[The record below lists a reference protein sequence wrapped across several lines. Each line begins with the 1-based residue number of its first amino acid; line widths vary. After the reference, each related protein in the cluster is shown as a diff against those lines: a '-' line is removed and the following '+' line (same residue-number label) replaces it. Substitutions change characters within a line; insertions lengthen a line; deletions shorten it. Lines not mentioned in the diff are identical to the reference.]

1 MKTFLTMILALFL
14 GACSLKQSG
23 VDLSQNFILKNN
35 GKAFETSFKS
45 RDKSLKILNP
55 DVPLYLNS
63 YQIIYIQNGISNAYA
78 HHFWGDVPSNLYRFV
93 LLSKFEQS
101 GIFKSLVGQN
111 SPVLADFILE
121 GRLDSFEQIIDKKEN
136 YAKLALSLNLVDVK
150 QNKII
155 AHKNFIVKENIAKI
169 DINETFKAFEKA
181 LNELTNEIVVWVDLN
196 LK

>member
-23 VDLSQNFILKNN
+23 VDLSQNFILKNE

-78 HHFWGDVPSNLYRFV
+78 HHFWSDVPSNLYRFV

-136 YAKLALSLNLVDVK
+136 YVKLALSLNLVDVK

>member
-1 MKTFLTMILALFL
+1 MKTFLIMILALFL

-23 VDLSQNFILKNN
+23 VDLSQNFILKNE

-169 DINETFKAFEKA
+169 DINETLKAFEKA

>member
-1 MKTFLTMILALFL
+1 MKTFLIMILALFL

-35 GKAFETSFKS
+35 GKVFETSFKS

>member
-35 GKAFETSFKS
+35 GKVFETSFKS

>member
-1 MKTFLTMILALFL
+1 MKTFLIMILALFL

-35 GKAFETSFKS
+35 RKAFETSFKS

-181 LNELTNEIVVWVDLN
+181 LNELTNEIVVWVNLN

>member
-14 GACSLKQSG
+14 GACSLKPIQVEQS
-23 VDLSQNFILKNN
+23 QYFILKSDE
-35 GKAFETSFKS
+35 KISSKDFKS

-121 GRLDSFEQIIDKKEN
+121 GRFDSFEQIIDKKEN

-169 DINETFKAFEKA
+169 DINETLKAFEKA
-181 LNELTNEIVVWVDLN
+181 LNKLTNEIVVWVDLN